1 MDPRHERS
9 PMLTRRLAAPPDSS
23 AFLISFL
30 LRFRHLRRLHS
41 QWDFWG
47 QVLEFDHFLYSSIGV
62 LELFGIRDKQASV
75 DGRKREFWESF
86 LNNIPLSTFHVLEQ
100 HNTPHLSPKKRKKN
114 HLTRAIVRVFS

>member
-1 MDPRHERS
+1 
-9 PMLTRRLAAPPDSS
+9 
-23 AFLISFL
+23 LISFL

-47 QVLEFDHFLYSSIGV
+47 QALEFDHFLCSSIGV

-75 DGRKREFWESF
+75 DGRKREFLGSF

-100 HNTPHLSPKKRKKN
+100 HNTPHLSPKKKGKTISHER
-114 HLTRAIVRVFS
+114 LFECFLDS